1 MLTVSRFLFFGLVIL
16 YLSCPVIKLLVN
28 LYWAVP
34 LLAMPNR
41 FLRSAPLL
49 CFDYVV
55 FNKPGHLKLFQE
67 LLGNPSLA
75 FRVLTVFEIPEEAY
89 ERGLLRCKFNLLT
102 KRSWLFS
109 LLKAA
114 VSQDSWFYKG
124 GPLAFL

>member
-1 MLTVSRFLFFGLVIL
+1 
-16 YLSCPVIKLLVN
+16 
-28 LYWAVP
+28 
-34 LLAMPNR
+34 MPNR

-124 GPLAFL
+124 GPLASFDGTRDCYCFRLFPSGPGMEVVVKFLWINR